1 MKERTAEFVASR
13 EQNYKLEKE
22 KQKLVQDFEITNAL
36 IKVKEDNERKL
47 FGDIKNLEAERTSL
61 RDRIKALE
69 TSSAE
74 AEKKSSK

>member
-22 KQKLVQDFEITNAL
+22 KQKLVQDFEIANAL

>member
-1 MKERTAEFVASR
+1 MASR

>member
-1 MKERTAEFVASR
+1 MASR

-22 KQKLVQDFEITNAL
+22 KQKLVQDFEIANAL